1 MTAQLG
7 LGLAAVGRPGYIN
20 LGRSID
26 LPTDRPVDVM
36 RARTFDV
43 LDAAYDAGIRY
54 VDAARSYGRAE
65 EFLAGWLGDR
75 AVDDVIVASK
85 WGYEYTAD
93 WRIDADVHEVKQHSR
108 EMLDKQYAESR
119 ALLGDRLRIYQI
131 HSATL
136 DSGVLDNRAVLQR
149 LAELRR
155 DGLEVGLTVSGPRQR
170 ETVLRAIDVSVDGAQ
185 LFSSV
190 QATWNLLETSVAPA
204 LQAAHTVGW
213 RVVVKEALA
222 NGRLSPRG
230 DGATSMRPIAEQLGV
245 SVDAVAI
252 AAALHQ
258 PWATIVLSGA
268 ATSDQ
273 VRSNAQALAVAGN
286 VDVREQAED
295 AESYW
300 SNRSGLP
307 WR

>member
-7 LGLAAVGRPGYIN
+7 IGLAAVGRPGYIN

-26 LPTDRPVDVM
+26 LPADRSVEAM

-43 LDAAYDAGIRY
+43 LDAAYDEGIRY

-65 EFLAGWLGDR
+65 EFLAAWLDAR
-75 AVDDVIVASK
+75 NIHDVVVASK

-93 WRIDADVHEVKQHSR
+93 WRIDVDVHEVKQHSV
-108 EMLDKQYAESR
+108 EMLNKQYAESR
-119 ALLGDRLRIYQI
+119 ALLGNWLRIYQI

-136 DSGVLDNRAVLQR
+136 DSGVLDNRAVLQQ
-149 LAELRR
+149 LAQLKDE
-155 DGLEVGLTVSGPRQR
+155 GLEVGLTVSGPQQGHP
-170 ETVLRAIDVSVDGAQ
+170 VNRALGVDVDGVQ

-204 LQAAHTVGW
+204 LQLAHEAGW

-222 NGRLSPRG
+222 NGRLVRG
-230 DGATSMRPIAEQLGV
+230 DAGQVLRQIAREHDV
-245 SVDAVAI
+245 TVDAMAI

-258 PWATIVLSGA
+258 PWATTVLSGA
-268 ATSDQ
+268 ATPDQ
-273 VRSNAQALAVAGN
+273 LHSNVLAATVGA
-286 VDVREQAED
+286 VQWSEVAED
-295 AESYW
+295 PETYW
-300 SNRSGLP
+300 SKRSALQ
-307 WR
+307 WT